1 MKYLYVKA
9 LDKKLSSKKKKKT
22 MVALHK
28 EVYHINLREF

>member
-9 LDKKLSSKKKKKT
+9 LDKKLSSKKKKT